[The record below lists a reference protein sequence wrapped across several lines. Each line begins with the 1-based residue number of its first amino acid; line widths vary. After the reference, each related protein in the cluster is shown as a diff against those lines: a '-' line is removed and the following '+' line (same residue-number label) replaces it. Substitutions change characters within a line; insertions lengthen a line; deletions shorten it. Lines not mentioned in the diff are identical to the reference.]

1 MQAHAVRLDDAWVI
15 PTRTE
20 FSFCPRDRLRLD
32 TRLCTPSLDVS
43 PQSHRAR
50 EKWQHDSV
58 SLCFFWHHNCPL
70 LKHCKNIY
78 YSTILDVLFLYSV
91 TQLLS
96 SALKMSRP
104 ARPPAHFLHMNELV
118 NIQMTPQKNW
128 HLERIDYKHL
138 YNFMLTTEYF
148 SSWCVGGGG
157 FTDAGNLVW
166 MHGEEL
172 WMDFCEDC
180 HLLSIPSALA
190 PSGCLLNLSPLEK
203 RTLQINV
210 FL

>member
-1 MQAHAVRLDDAWVI
+1 MPYALMTHEWYQLGLNSLSVLETDWGWTQDRAHHHWMLARSL
-15 PTRTE
+15 TE
-20 FSFCPRDRLRLD
+20 
-32 TRLCTPSLDVS
+32 
-43 PQSHRAR
+43 Q
-50 EKWQHDSV
+50 EKNGNMIRFLSA
-58 SLCFFWHHNCPL
+58 FFKHHNCPL

-91 TQLLS
+91 TQLLI

-104 ARPPAHFLHMNELV
+104 ARPPAHVLHMNELV

-166 MHGEEL
+166 MHGEEI

-180 HLLSIPSALA
+180 HLLSIPSPLT
-190 PSGCLLNLSPLEK
+190 PSGCLLNLSPQ
-203 RTLQINV
+203 RTRQINV

>member
-20 FSFCPRDRLRLD
+20 FSFCPRDRLKLD

-43 PQSHRAR
+43 CSLTEQ
-50 EKWQHDSV
+50 EKNGNMIRFLSA
-58 SLCFFWHHNCPL
+58 FFFSQHHNCPL

-78 YSTILDVLFLYSV
+78 YSTKLDVLFLYSV
-91 TQLLS
+91 MQLFN

-104 ARPPAHFLHMNELV
+104 ARPPARFLHMNELV

-148 SSWCVGGGG
+148 SLGCVGGG

-180 HLLSIPSALA
+180 HLFVYPITSDPFRVSA
-190 PSGCLLNLSPLEK
+190 
-203 RTLQINV
+203 
-210 FL
+210 